1 MQYKVQ
7 NQESNADALR
17 NTMQT
22 ELDKLR
28 HWLQIYENRKA
39 MLRPQYHE
47 TLKELEIKLHEQEM
61 FYRKQI
67 KDLDSE
73 MKRKHPGRAA
83 EDSGFLS
90 DTTAYDARISPT
102 IDNSDT
108 SMLREQIQNIFSH
121 HVQELDKCNSKYKT
135 NLSNLKNRLHEL
147 ENSATSTT
155 FRLDS

>member
-7 NQESNADALR
+7 NQESNAETMR
-17 NTMQT
+17 NSMQV

-47 TLKELEIKLHEQEM
+47 TLKELELKLHEQEM

-73 MKRKHPGRAA
+73 MKRKYQGRPSD
-83 EDSGFLS
+83 DSG
-90 DTTAYDARISPT
+90 Y
-102 IDNSDT
+102 
-108 SMLREQIQNIFSH
+108 EIFSSMFFFH
-121 HVQELDKCNSKYKT
+121 
-135 NLSNLKNRLHEL
+135 
-147 ENSATSTT
+147 
-155 FRLDS
+155 